1 MKSLVR
7 WSAALGFVGTSLLG
21 SFLLPN
27 LPALALPDEQV
38 VQKLQAVPV
47 FTITDPKGAPL
58 VASVP
63 NNKDKDKPPISVAP
77 AFLSQRDAQA
87 FVEKLKKDKPEIGKT
102 VQVVPVSMG
111 EVYKIAKDAQSKP
124 NGLNFQYVPVQQ
136 EVQSAQTIVTQ
147 GGKQE
152 QQFLGTPLFV
162 ATGATDKDYVVF
174 PAQNGQQA
182 IPFFFDK
189 QQLQAI
195 VDTIKQQQ
203 PNTKIQ
209 IQVVPLES
217 VINKLQ
223 TSNDPFV
230 QKIELVRSQEA
241 EQFVQSLPA
250 DKPDSQ
256 PQAPQQ
262 GSSKRPQST
271 APQAPRR

>member
-7 WSAALGFVGTSLLG
+7 WSATLGLLSSSLL
-21 SFLLPN
+21 SAFLLPN

-47 FTITDPKGAPL
+47 FTITDAKGAPL

-63 NNKDKDKPPISVAP
+63 NTQNKPISVAP
-77 AFLSQRDAQA
+77 AFLSQKDAQA
-87 FVEKLKKDKPEIGKT
+87 FVQKLKTDKPEIGKT

-111 EVYKIAKDAQSKP
+111 EVYKLGKNGQNKP
-124 NGLNFQYVPVQQ
+124 DGLNFQYVPVQQ
-136 EVQSAQTIVTQ
+136 EVQSAQAIVSQIKQ
-147 GGKQE
+147 G
-152 QQFLGTPLFV
+152 QQFQGTPLFV
-162 ATGATDKDYVVF
+162 ATGATAQEYVVF

-189 QQLQAI
+189 QQLQTI
-195 VDTIKQQQ
+195 VDTIKQKQ
-203 PNTKIQ
+203 PDTKIQ

-217 VINKLQ
+217 VIQKLQ

-230 QKIELVRSQEA
+230 EKIQLVRSQEA

-250 DKPDSQ
+250 SKPDNQ

-262 GSSKRPQST
+262 GAGQRPQQA

>member
-7 WSAALGFVGTSLLG
+7 WSATLGLVGTSLLG

-47 FTITDPKGAPL
+47 FTITDAKGAPL

-63 NNKDKDKPPISVAP
+63 NNQNKPISVAP

-87 FVEKLKKDKPEIGKT
+87 FVDKLKTDKPDIGKT

-111 EVYKIAKDAQSKP
+111 EVYKLGKEGQNKP
-124 NGLNFQYVPVQQ
+124 DGLNFQYVPVQQ
-136 EVQSAQTIVTQ
+136 EVQSAQAIVTQ
-147 GGKQE
+147 GGKQG
-152 QQFLGTPLFV
+152 QQFQGTPLFV
-162 ATGATDKDYVVF
+162 ATGATAQEYVVF
-174 PAQNGQQA
+174 PAQNGQQT
-182 IPFFFDK
+182 IPFFFNK
-189 QQLQAI
+189 QQLQTI
-195 VDTIKQQQ
+195 VDAIKAKQ
-203 PNTKIQ
+203 PETKIQ

-230 QKIELVRSQEA
+230 EKIQLVRSQEA

-250 DKPDSQ
+250 SKPDNQ
-256 PQAPQQ
+256 PAAPQQ
-262 GSSKRPQST
+262 GSPQRPQQT